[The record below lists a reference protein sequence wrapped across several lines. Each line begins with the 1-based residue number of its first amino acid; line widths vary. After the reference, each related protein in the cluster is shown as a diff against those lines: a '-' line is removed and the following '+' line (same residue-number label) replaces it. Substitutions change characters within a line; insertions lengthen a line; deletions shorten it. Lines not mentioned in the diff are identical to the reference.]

1 MLTILSSLS
10 VVSSLLFVVCFYLLL
25 KRMSLSRIDEEM
37 RRRAKEM
44 MEECSLYRIVGSA
57 IESKED

>member
-1 MLTILSSLS
+1 MLMLHESAEDESLLLTILSSLS
-10 VVSSLLFVVCFYLLL
+10 VVSSMLFVVCFYLLL

-44 MEECSLYRIVGSA
+44 MEECSL
-57 IESKED
+57 

>member
-1 MLTILSSLS
+1 M
-10 VVSSLLFVVCFYLLL
+10 LFVVCFYLLL

-44 MEECSLYRIVGSA
+44 MEECSLHRIVGSA